1 MTIPGNTPAQLI
13 YPQSRRGD
21 FLWVLPFYD
30 VNPVTKVRTAKDL
43 TGYEFFFKVLGPD
56 GTTWIEGTTGDGIT
70 VASGVVTIEYE
81 KTVYDT
87 TDKVLLRGCQYDM
100 QLDLETPEGFFKPLI
115 EAKLILT

>member
-1 MTIPGNTPAQLI
+1 MTIPGNTAAQLI

-30 VNPVTKVRTAKDL
+30 VNPVAKVRTAKNL
-43 TGYEFFFKVLGPD
+43 TGYLFYFRVLGPD
-56 GTTWIEGTTGDGIT
+56 GTAWIEGEIGDGIT

-87 TDKVLLRGCQYDM
+87 ADKVLLKGCQYDM
-100 QLDLETPEGFFKPLI
+100 QLDLETPTGFYKPLV
-115 EAKLILT
+115 EAKLSMT